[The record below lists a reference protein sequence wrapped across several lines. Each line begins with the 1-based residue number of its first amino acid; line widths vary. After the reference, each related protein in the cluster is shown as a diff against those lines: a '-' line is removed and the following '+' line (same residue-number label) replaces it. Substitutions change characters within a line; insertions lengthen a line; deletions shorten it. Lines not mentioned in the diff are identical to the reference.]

1 LRQSIGLFGVAIIQG
16 HHVDLM
22 SLQLMEALFS
32 GSPMLLGSMALY
44 NYRLIQDMMKGF
56 SMQARPTSLSQ
67 FQAQGLR
74 NTCQK
79 ALAISVLGLT
89 LVGLPGCFPVV
100 ATGVVTGAVSVSDRR
115 TTGAQ
120 AEDLAIEIKAFNRF
134 RERFKSNQVSL
145 SVVSFNRIALVTGY
159 VPDEA
164 TKAEAARLVSS
175 IENVRTSFNEI
186 MVGLPPSIRTY
197 GSDTIL
203 TTRVKASMLEAKDL
217 QANVI
222 KVYTES
228 STVFL
233 MGIVTE
239 REANRAA
246 DIASR
251 VSGVRR
257 VVRAFETI
265 SEADLS
271 RMQLQTGGNN
281 PAATTPKP
289 APASPGSVPGA
300 QSAGGAAATPTNDG
314 NAVVTPIR

>member
-1 LRQSIGLFGVAIIQG
+1 
-16 HHVDLM
+16 
-22 SLQLMEALFS
+22 
-32 GSPMLLGSMALY
+32 MLLGSMALY
-44 NYRLIQDMMKGF
+44 NRGFCRDTTKGF
-56 SMQARPTSLSQ
+56 TMLASPTNLSR
-67 FQAQGLR
+67 FQTQGLR
-74 NTCQK
+74 YLCQK
-79 ALAISVLGLT
+79 ALVICVLGIT
-89 LVGLPGCFPVV
+89 AIGLAGCFPVV
-100 ATGVVTGAVSVSDRR
+100 ATGVVTGALSVSDRR

-120 AEDLAIEIKAFNRF
+120 AEDQAIEIKAFNRF
-134 RERFKSNQVSL
+134 RERFKSSQISL

-175 IENVRTSFNEI
+175 IENVRNSLNEI
-186 MVGLPPSIRTY
+186 VVGLPPSIRTY
-197 GSDTIL
+197 GSDTVL

-217 QANVI
+217 QAQVI

-281 PAATTPKP
+281 PAAGPPKSTPP
-289 APASPGSVPGA
+289 SSGSVPNPP
-300 QSAGGAAATPTNDG
+300 SAGGAAAIPTNDG

>member
-1 LRQSIGLFGVAIIQG
+1 
-16 HHVDLM
+16 
-22 SLQLMEALFS
+22 
-32 GSPMLLGSMALY
+32 MLLGSMALY
-44 NYRLIQDMMKGF
+44 NRGFCRDTTKGF
-56 SMQARPTSLSQ
+56 TMLASPTNLSR
-67 FQAQGLR
+67 FQTQGLR
-74 NTCQK
+74 DLCQK
-79 ALAISVLGLT
+79 ALVISALGITAIGLA
-89 LVGLPGCFPVV
+89 GCFPVV
-100 ATGVVTGAVSVSDRR
+100 ATGVVTGALSVSDRR

-120 AEDLAIEIKAFNRF
+120 AEDQAIEIKAFNRF
-134 RERFKSNQVSL
+134 RERFKSSQISL

-175 IENVRTSFNEI
+175 IENVRNSLNEVV
-186 MVGLPPSIRTY
+186 VGLPPSIRTY

-217 QANVI
+217 QAQVI

-281 PAATTPKP
+281 PAAGPPKSTPP
-289 APASPGSVPGA
+289 SSGSVPNPP
-300 QSAGGAAATPTNDG
+300 SAGGAAAIPTNDG

>member
-1 LRQSIGLFGVAIIQG
+1 
-16 HHVDLM
+16 
-22 SLQLMEALFS
+22 
-32 GSPMLLGSMALY
+32 MLLGSMALY
-44 NYRLIQDMMKGF
+44 NRGFCRDTTKGF
-56 SMQARPTSLSQ
+56 TMLASPTNLSR
-67 FQAQGLR
+67 FQTQGLR
-74 NTCQK
+74 YLCQK
-79 ALAISVLGLT
+79 ALVISVLSIMAIGLA
-89 LVGLPGCFPVV
+89 GCFPVV
-100 ATGVVTGAVSVSDRR
+100 ATGVVTGALSVSDRR

-120 AEDLAIEIKAFNRF
+120 AEDQAIEIKAFNRF
-134 RERFKSNQVSL
+134 RERFKSSQISL

-175 IENVRTSFNEI
+175 IENVRNSLNEI
-186 MVGLPPSIRTY
+186 VVGLPPSIRTY
-197 GSDTIL
+197 GSDTVL

-217 QANVI
+217 QAQVI

-281 PAATTPKP
+281 PAAGPPKSTPP
-289 APASPGSVPGA
+289 SSGSVPNPP
-300 QSAGGAAATPTNDG
+300 SAGGTAAIPTNDG

>member
-1 LRQSIGLFGVAIIQG
+1 ML
-16 HHVDLM
+16 
-22 SLQLMEALFS
+22 LQLMASLFS

-44 NYRLIQDMMKGF
+44 NRGFCRDTTKGF
-56 SMQARPTSLSQ
+56 TMLASPTNLSR
-67 FQAQGLR
+67 FQTQGLR
-74 NTCQK
+74 YLCQK
-79 ALAISVLGLT
+79 ALVISVLSIMAIGLA
-89 LVGLPGCFPVV
+89 GCFPVV
-100 ATGVVTGAVSVSDRR
+100 ATGVVTGALSVSDRR

-120 AEDLAIEIKAFNRF
+120 AEDQAIEIKAFNRF
-134 RERFKSNQVSL
+134 RERFKSSQISL

-175 IENVRTSFNEI
+175 IENVRNSLNEVV
-186 MVGLPPSIRTY
+186 VGLPPSIRTY

-217 QANVI
+217 QAQVI

-281 PAATTPKP
+281 PAAGPPKSTPP
-289 APASPGSVPGA
+289 SSGSVPNPP
-300 QSAGGAAATPTNDG
+300 SAGGAAAIPTNDG

>member
-1 LRQSIGLFGVAIIQG
+1 
-16 HHVDLM
+16 
-22 SLQLMEALFS
+22 
-32 GSPMLLGSMALY
+32 MLLGSMALY
-44 NYRLIQDMMKGF
+44 NYGFCRDTTKGF
-56 SMQARPTSLSQ
+56 TMLASPTNLSR
-67 FQAQGLR
+67 FQTQGLR
-74 NTCQK
+74 YLCQK
-79 ALAISVLGLT
+79 ALVISVLGIT
-89 LVGLPGCFPVV
+89 AIGLAGCFPVV
-100 ATGVVTGAVSVSDRR
+100 ATGVVTGALSVSDRR

-120 AEDLAIEIKAFNRF
+120 AEDQAIEIKAFNRF
-134 RERFKSNQVSL
+134 RERFKSSQISL

-175 IENVRTSFNEI
+175 IENVKNSLNEI
-186 MVGLPPSIRTY
+186 VVGLPPSIRTY

-217 QANVI
+217 QAQVI

-271 RMQLQTGGNN
+271 RMHLQTGGNN
-281 PAATTPKP
+281 PAAGPPKSTPP
-289 APASPGSVPGA
+289 SSGSAPNPP
-300 QSAGGAAATPTNDG
+300 SAGGAAAIPTNDG

>member
-1 LRQSIGLFGVAIIQG
+1 
-16 HHVDLM
+16 
-22 SLQLMEALFS
+22 
-32 GSPMLLGSMALY
+32 MALY
-44 NYRLIQDMMKGF
+44 NRGFCRDTTKGF
-56 SMQARPTSLSQ
+56 TMLASPTNLSR
-67 FQAQGLR
+67 FQTQGLR
-74 NTCQK
+74 YLCQK
-79 ALAISVLGLT
+79 ALVISVLSIMAIGLA
-89 LVGLPGCFPVV
+89 GCFPVV
-100 ATGVVTGAVSVSDRR
+100 ATGVVTGALSVSDRR

-120 AEDLAIEIKAFNRF
+120 AEDQAIEIKAFNRF
-134 RERFKSNQVSL
+134 RERFKSSQISL

-175 IENVRTSFNEI
+175 IENVRNSLNEI
-186 MVGLPPSIRTY
+186 VVGLPPSIRTY
-197 GSDTIL
+197 GSDTVL

-217 QANVI
+217 QAQVI

-281 PAATTPKP
+281 PAAGPPKSTPP
-289 APASPGSVPGA
+289 SSGSVPNPP
-300 QSAGGAAATPTNDG
+300 SAGGAAAIPTNDG
-314 NAVVTPIR
+314 NAVVTPIH

>member
-1 LRQSIGLFGVAIIQG
+1 
-16 HHVDLM
+16 
-22 SLQLMEALFS
+22 
-32 GSPMLLGSMALY
+32 MLLGSMALY
-44 NYRLIQDMMKGF
+44 NRGFCRDTTKGF
-56 SMQARPTSLSQ
+56 TMLASPTNLSR
-67 FQAQGLR
+67 FQTQGLR
-74 NTCQK
+74 YLCQK
-79 ALAISVLGLT
+79 ALVISVLGIT
-89 LVGLPGCFPVV
+89 AIGLAGCFPVV
-100 ATGVVTGAVSVSDRR
+100 ATGIVTGALSVSDRR

-120 AEDLAIEIKAFNRF
+120 AEDQAIEIKAFNRF
-134 RERFKSNQVSL
+134 RERFKSSQISL

-175 IENVRTSFNEI
+175 IENVRNSLNEVV
-186 MVGLPPSIRTY
+186 VGLPPSIRTY

-217 QANVI
+217 QAQVI

-281 PAATTPKP
+281 PAAGPPKSTPP
-289 APASPGSVPGA
+289 SSGSVPNPP
-300 QSAGGAAATPTNDG
+300 SAGGAAAIPTNDG

>member
-1 LRQSIGLFGVAIIQG
+1 
-16 HHVDLM
+16 
-22 SLQLMEALFS
+22 
-32 GSPMLLGSMALY
+32 MLLGSMALY
-44 NYRLIQDMMKGF
+44 NYGFCRDTTKGF
-56 SMQARPTSLSQ
+56 TMLASPTNLSR
-67 FQAQGLR
+67 FQTQGLR
-74 NTCQK
+74 DLCQK
-79 ALAISVLGLT
+79 ALVISVLGIT
-89 LVGLPGCFPVV
+89 AIGLAGCFPVV
-100 ATGVVTGAVSVSDRR
+100 AIGVVTGALSVSDRR

-120 AEDLAIEIKAFNRF
+120 AEDQAIEIKAFNRF
-134 RERFKSNQVSL
+134 RERFKSGQISL

-175 IENVRTSFNEI
+175 IENVKNSLNEI
-186 MVGLPPSIRTY
+186 VVGLPPSIRTY

-217 QANVI
+217 QAQVI

-271 RMQLQTGGNN
+271 RMHLQTGGNN
-281 PAATTPKP
+281 PAAGPPKSTPP
-289 APASPGSVPGA
+289 SSGSAPNPP
-300 QSAGGAAATPTNDG
+300 SAGGAAAIPTNDG

>member
-1 LRQSIGLFGVAIIQG
+1 
-16 HHVDLM
+16 
-22 SLQLMEALFS
+22 
-32 GSPMLLGSMALY
+32 MLLGSMALY
-44 NYRLIQDMMKGF
+44 NRGFCRDTTKGF
-56 SMQARPTSLSQ
+56 TMLASPTNLSR
-67 FQAQGLR
+67 FQTQGLR
-74 NTCQK
+74 YLCQK
-79 ALAISVLGLT
+79 ALVISVLSIMAIGLA
-89 LVGLPGCFPVV
+89 GCFPVV
-100 ATGVVTGAVSVSDRR
+100 ATGVVTGALSVSDRR

-120 AEDLAIEIKAFNRF
+120 AEDQAIEIKAFNRF
-134 RERFKSNQVSL
+134 RERFKSSQISL

-175 IENVRTSFNEI
+175 IENVRNSLNEI
-186 MVGLPPSIRTY
+186 VVCLPPSIRTY
-197 GSDTIL
+197 GSDTVL

-217 QANVI
+217 QAQVI

-281 PAATTPKP
+281 PAAGPPKSTPP
-289 APASPGSVPGA
+289 SSGSVPNPP
-300 QSAGGAAATPTNDG
+300 SAGGAAAIPTNDG

>member
-1 LRQSIGLFGVAIIQG
+1 
-16 HHVDLM
+16 
-22 SLQLMEALFS
+22 
-32 GSPMLLGSMALY
+32 MLLGSMALY
-44 NYRLIQDMMKGF
+44 NRGFCRDTTKGF
-56 SMQARPTSLSQ
+56 TMLASPTNLSR
-67 FQAQGLR
+67 FQTQGLR
-74 NTCQK
+74 YLCQK
-79 ALAISVLGLT
+79 ALVISVLGLT
-89 LVGLPGCFPVV
+89 AIGLAGCFPVV
-100 ATGVVTGAVSVSDRR
+100 ATGVVTGALSVSDRR

-120 AEDLAIEIKAFNRF
+120 AEDQTIEIKAFNRF
-134 RERFKSNQVSL
+134 RERFKSSQISL

-175 IENVRTSFNEI
+175 IENVRNSLNEVV
-186 MVGLPPSIRTY
+186 VGLPPSIRTY

-217 QANVI
+217 QAQVI

-281 PAATTPKP
+281 PAAGPPKSTPP
-289 APASPGSVPGA
+289 SSGSAPNPP
-300 QSAGGAAATPTNDG
+300 SAGGAAAIPTNDG

>member
-1 LRQSIGLFGVAIIQG
+1 
-16 HHVDLM
+16 
-22 SLQLMEALFS
+22 
-32 GSPMLLGSMALY
+32 MALY
-44 NYRLIQDMMKGF
+44 NRGFCRDTTKGF
-56 SMQARPTSLSQ
+56 TMLASPTNLSR
-67 FQAQGLR
+67 FQTQGLR
-74 NTCQK
+74 YLCQK
-79 ALAISVLGLT
+79 ALVISVLSIMAIGLA
-89 LVGLPGCFPVV
+89 GCFPLV
-100 ATGVVTGAVSVSDRR
+100 ATGVVTGALSVSDRR

-120 AEDLAIEIKAFNRF
+120 AEDQAIEIKAFNRF
-134 RERFKSNQVSL
+134 RERFKSSQISL

-175 IENVRTSFNEI
+175 IENVRNSLNEI
-186 MVGLPPSIRTY
+186 VVGLPPSIRTY
-197 GSDTIL
+197 GSDTVL

-217 QANVI
+217 QAQVI

-281 PAATTPKP
+281 PAAGPPKSTPP
-289 APASPGSVPGA
+289 SSGSVPNPP
-300 QSAGGAAATPTNDG
+300 SAGGAAAIPTNDG

>member
-1 LRQSIGLFGVAIIQG
+1 
-16 HHVDLM
+16 
-22 SLQLMEALFS
+22 
-32 GSPMLLGSMALY
+32 MLLGSMALY
-44 NYRLIQDMMKGF
+44 NYGFCRDTTKGF
-56 SMQARPTSLSQ
+56 TMLASPTNLSR
-67 FQAQGLR
+67 FQTQGLR
-74 NTCQK
+74 DLCQK
-79 ALAISVLGLT
+79 ALVISVLGIT
-89 LVGLPGCFPVV
+89 AIGLAGCFPVV
-100 ATGVVTGAVSVSDRR
+100 ATGVVTGALSVSDRR

-120 AEDLAIEIKAFNRF
+120 AEDQAIEIKAFNRF
-134 RERFKSNQVSL
+134 RERFKSGQISL

-175 IENVRTSFNEI
+175 IENVKNSLNEI
-186 MVGLPPSIRTY
+186 VVGLPPSIRTY

-217 QANVI
+217 QAQVI

-271 RMQLQTGGNN
+271 RMQLQTGGYN
-281 PAATTPKP
+281 PAAGPPKSTPP
-289 APASPGSVPGA
+289 SSGSVPNPP
-300 QSAGGAAATPTNDG
+300 SAGGAAAIPTNDG

>member
-1 LRQSIGLFGVAIIQG
+1 
-16 HHVDLM
+16 
-22 SLQLMEALFS
+22 
-32 GSPMLLGSMALY
+32 MALY
-44 NYRLIQDMMKGF
+44 NYGFCRDTTKGF
-56 SMQARPTSLSQ
+56 TMLASPTNLSR
-67 FQAQGLR
+67 FQTQGLR
-74 NTCQK
+74 YLCQK
-79 ALAISVLGLT
+79 ALVICVLGIT
-89 LVGLPGCFPVV
+89 AIGLAGCFPVV
-100 ATGVVTGAVSVSDRR
+100 ATGVVTGALSVSDRR

-120 AEDLAIEIKAFNRF
+120 AEDQTIEIKAFNRF
-134 RERFKSNQVSL
+134 RERFKSSQISL

-175 IENVRTSFNEI
+175 IENVKNSLNEI
-186 MVGLPPSIRTY
+186 VVGLPPSIRTY

-217 QANVI
+217 QAQVI

-271 RMQLQTGGNN
+271 RMHLQTGGNN
-281 PAATTPKP
+281 PAAGPPKSTPP
-289 APASPGSVPGA
+289 SSGSAPNPP
-300 QSAGGAAATPTNDG
+300 SAGGAAAIPTNDG

>member
-1 LRQSIGLFGVAIIQG
+1 ML
-16 HHVDLM
+16 
-22 SLQLMEALFS
+22 LQLMASLFS

-44 NYRLIQDMMKGF
+44 NRGFCRDTTKGF
-56 SMQARPTSLSQ
+56 TMLASPTNLSR
-67 FQAQGLR
+67 FQTQGLR
-74 NTCQK
+74 YLCQK
-79 ALAISVLGLT
+79 ALVISVLGIT
-89 LVGLPGCFPVV
+89 AIGLAGCFPVV
-100 ATGVVTGAVSVSDRR
+100 ATGVVTGALSVSDRR

-120 AEDLAIEIKAFNRF
+120 AEDQAIEIKAFNRF
-134 RERFKSNQVSL
+134 RERFKSSQISL

-175 IENVRTSFNEI
+175 IENVRNSLNEI
-186 MVGLPPSIRTY
+186 VVGLPPSIRTY
-197 GSDTIL
+197 GSDTVL

-217 QANVI
+217 QAQVI

-281 PAATTPKP
+281 PAAGPPKSTPP
-289 APASPGSVPGA
+289 SSGSVPNPP
-300 QSAGGAAATPTNDG
+300 SAGGAAAIPTNDG

>member
-1 LRQSIGLFGVAIIQG
+1 
-16 HHVDLM
+16 
-22 SLQLMEALFS
+22 
-32 GSPMLLGSMALY
+32 MLLGSMALY
-44 NYRLIQDMMKGF
+44 NYGFCRDTTKGF
-56 SMQARPTSLSQ
+56 TMLASPTNLSR
-67 FQAQGLR
+67 FQTQGLR
-74 NTCQK
+74 DLCQK
-79 ALAISVLGLT
+79 ALVISALGITAIGLA
-89 LVGLPGCFPVV
+89 GCFPVV
-100 ATGVVTGAVSVSDRR
+100 ATGIVTGALSVSDRR

-120 AEDLAIEIKAFNRF
+120 AEDQTIEIKAFNRF
-134 RERFKSNQVSL
+134 RERFKSSQISL

-175 IENVRTSFNEI
+175 IENVKNSLNEI
-186 MVGLPPSIRTY
+186 VVGLPPSIRTY

-217 QANVI
+217 QAQVI

-281 PAATTPKP
+281 PAAGPPKSTPP
-289 APASPGSVPGA
+289 SSGSVPNPP
-300 QSAGGAAATPTNDG
+300 SAGGAAAIPTNDG

>member
-1 LRQSIGLFGVAIIQG
+1 ML
-16 HHVDLM
+16 
-22 SLQLMEALFS
+22 LQLMAPLFS

-44 NYRLIQDMMKGF
+44 NYGFCRDTTKGF
-56 SMQARPTSLSQ
+56 TMLASPTNLSR
-67 FQAQGLR
+67 FQTQGLR
-74 NTCQK
+74 YLCQK
-79 ALAISVLGLT
+79 ALVISVLGIT
-89 LVGLPGCFPVV
+89 AIGLAGCFPVV
-100 ATGVVTGAVSVSDRR
+100 ATGVVTGALSVSDRR

-120 AEDLAIEIKAFNRF
+120 AEDQAIEIKAFNRF
-134 RERFKSNQVSL
+134 RERFKSGQISL

-175 IENVRTSFNEI
+175 IENVRNSLNEVV
-186 MVGLPPSIRTY
+186 VGLPPSIRTY

-217 QANVI
+217 QAQVI

-281 PAATTPKP
+281 PAAGPPKSTPP
-289 APASPGSVPGA
+289 SSGSVPNPP
-300 QSAGGAAATPTNDG
+300 SAGGAAAIPTNDG

>member
-1 LRQSIGLFGVAIIQG
+1 
-16 HHVDLM
+16 
-22 SLQLMEALFS
+22 
-32 GSPMLLGSMALY
+32 MALY
-44 NYRLIQDMMKGF
+44 NRGFCRDTTKGF
-56 SMQARPTSLSQ
+56 TMLASPTNLSR
-67 FQAQGLR
+67 FQTQGLR
-74 NTCQK
+74 YLCQK
-79 ALAISVLGLT
+79 ALVISVLGIT
-89 LVGLPGCFPVV
+89 AIGLAGCFPVV
-100 ATGVVTGAVSVSDRR
+100 ATGVVTGALSVSDRR

-120 AEDLAIEIKAFNRF
+120 AEDQAIEIKAFNRF
-134 RERFKSNQVSL
+134 RERFKSSQISL

-175 IENVRTSFNEI
+175 IENVRNSLNEI
-186 MVGLPPSIRTY
+186 VVGLPPSIRTY
-197 GSDTIL
+197 GSDTVL

-217 QANVI
+217 QAQVI

-281 PAATTPKP
+281 PAAGPPKSTPP
-289 APASPGSVPGA
+289 SSGSAPNPP
-300 QSAGGAAATPTNDG
+300 SAGGAAAIPTNDG

>member
-1 LRQSIGLFGVAIIQG
+1 
-16 HHVDLM
+16 
-22 SLQLMEALFS
+22 
-32 GSPMLLGSMALY
+32 MLLGSMALY
-44 NYRLIQDMMKGF
+44 NYGFCRDTTKGF
-56 SMQARPTSLSQ
+56 TMLASPTNLSR
-67 FQAQGLR
+67 FQTQGLR
-74 NTCQK
+74 DLCQK
-79 ALAISVLGLT
+79 ALVISVLGIT
-89 LVGLPGCFPVV
+89 AIGLAGCFPVV
-100 ATGVVTGAVSVSDRR
+100 ATGVVTGALSVSDRR

-120 AEDLAIEIKAFNRF
+120 AEDQTIEIKAFNRF
-134 RERFKSNQVSL
+134 RERFKSSQISL

-175 IENVRTSFNEI
+175 IENVKNSLNEI
-186 MVGLPPSIRTY
+186 VVGLPPSIRTY

-217 QANVI
+217 QAQVI

-271 RMQLQTGGNN
+271 RMHLQTGGNN
-281 PAATTPKP
+281 PAAGPPKSTPP
-289 APASPGSVPGA
+289 SSGSAPNPP
-300 QSAGGAAATPTNDG
+300 SAGGAAAIPTNDG

>member
-1 LRQSIGLFGVAIIQG
+1 ML
-16 HHVDLM
+16 
-22 SLQLMEALFS
+22 LQLMAPLFS

-44 NYRLIQDMMKGF
+44 NRGFCRDTTKGF
-56 SMQARPTSLSQ
+56 TMLASPTNLSR
-67 FQAQGLR
+67 FQTQGLR
-74 NTCQK
+74 DLCQK
-79 ALAISVLGLT
+79 ALVISVLGIT
-89 LVGLPGCFPVV
+89 AIGLAGCFPVV
-100 ATGVVTGAVSVSDRR
+100 ATGVVTGALSVSDRR

-120 AEDLAIEIKAFNRF
+120 AEDQTIEIKAFNRF
-134 RERFKSNQVSL
+134 RERFKSSQISL

-175 IENVRTSFNEI
+175 IENVKNSLNEI
-186 MVGLPPSIRTY
+186 VVGLPPSIRTY

-217 QANVI
+217 QAQVI

-271 RMQLQTGGNN
+271 RMHLQTGGNN
-281 PAATTPKP
+281 PAAGPPKSTPP
-289 APASPGSVPGA
+289 SSGSAPNPP
-300 QSAGGAAATPTNDG
+300 SAGGAAAIPTNDG

>member
-1 LRQSIGLFGVAIIQG
+1 
-16 HHVDLM
+16 
-22 SLQLMEALFS
+22 
-32 GSPMLLGSMALY
+32 MLLGSMALY
-44 NYRLIQDMMKGF
+44 NRGFCRDTTKGF
-56 SMQARPTSLSQ
+56 TMLASPTNLSR
-67 FQAQGLR
+67 FQTQGLR
-74 NTCQK
+74 YLCQK
-79 ALAISVLGLT
+79 ALVISVLGIT
-89 LVGLPGCFPVV
+89 AIGLAGCFPVV
-100 ATGVVTGAVSVSDRR
+100 ATGVVTGALSVSDRR

-120 AEDLAIEIKAFNRF
+120 AEDQTIEIKAFNRF
-134 RERFKSNQVSL
+134 RERFKSSQISL

-175 IENVRTSFNEI
+175 IENVRNSLNEVV
-186 MVGLPPSIRTY
+186 VGLPPSIRTY

-217 QANVI
+217 QAQVI

-271 RMQLQTGGNN
+271 RMHLQTGGNN
-281 PAATTPKP
+281 PAAVPPKSTPP
-289 APASPGSVPGA
+289 SSGSVPNPP
-300 QSAGGAAATPTNDG
+300 SAGGAAAIPTNDG

>member
-1 LRQSIGLFGVAIIQG
+1 
-16 HHVDLM
+16 
-22 SLQLMEALFS
+22 
-32 GSPMLLGSMALY
+32 MLLGSMALY
-44 NYRLIQDMMKGF
+44 NYGFCRDTTKGF
-56 SMQARPTSLSQ
+56 TMLASPTNLSR
-67 FQAQGLR
+67 FQTQGLR
-74 NTCQK
+74 DLCQK
-79 ALAISVLGLT
+79 ALVISVLGIT
-89 LVGLPGCFPVV
+89 AIGLAGCFPVV
-100 ATGVVTGAVSVSDRR
+100 ATGVVTGALSLSDRR

-120 AEDLAIEIKAFNRF
+120 AEDQAIEIKAFNRF
-134 RERFKSNQVSL
+134 RERFKSGQISL

-175 IENVRTSFNEI
+175 IENVKNSLNEI
-186 MVGLPPSIRTY
+186 VVGLPPSIRTY
-197 GSDTIL
+197 ASDTIL

-217 QANVI
+217 QAQVI

-271 RMQLQTGGNN
+271 RMHLQTGGNN
-281 PAATTPKP
+281 PAAGPPKSTPP
-289 APASPGSVPGA
+289 SSGSAPNPP
-300 QSAGGAAATPTNDG
+300 SAGGAAAIPTNDG

>member
-1 LRQSIGLFGVAIIQG
+1 
-16 HHVDLM
+16 
-22 SLQLMEALFS
+22 
-32 GSPMLLGSMALY
+32 MLLGSMALY
-44 NYRLIQDMMKGF
+44 NYGFCRDTTKGF
-56 SMQARPTSLSQ
+56 TMLASPTNLSR
-67 FQAQGLR
+67 FQTQGLR
-74 NTCQK
+74 YLCQK
-79 ALAISVLGLT
+79 ALVISVLGIT
-89 LVGLPGCFPVV
+89 AIGLAGCFPVV
-100 ATGVVTGAVSVSDRR
+100 ATGVVTGALSVSDRR

-120 AEDLAIEIKAFNRF
+120 AEDQAIEIKAFNRF
-134 RERFKSNQVSL
+134 RERFKSGQISL

-175 IENVRTSFNEI
+175 IENVKNSLNEI
-186 MVGLPPSIRTY
+186 VVGLPPSIRTY

-217 QANVI
+217 QAQVI

-271 RMQLQTGGNN
+271 RMHLQTGGNN
-281 PAATTPKP
+281 PAAGPPKSTPP
-289 APASPGSVPGA
+289 SSGSAPNPP
-300 QSAGGAAATPTNDG
+300 SAGGAAAIPTNDG

>member
-1 LRQSIGLFGVAIIQG
+1 ML
-16 HHVDLM
+16 
-22 SLQLMEALFS
+22 LQLMAPLFS

-44 NYRLIQDMMKGF
+44 NRGFCRDTTKGF
-56 SMQARPTSLSQ
+56 TMLASPTNLSR
-67 FQAQGLR
+67 FQTQGLR
-74 NTCQK
+74 YLCQK
-79 ALAISVLGLT
+79 ALVICVLGIT
-89 LVGLPGCFPVV
+89 AIGLAGCFPVV
-100 ATGVVTGAVSVSDRR
+100 ATGVVTGALSVSDRR

-120 AEDLAIEIKAFNRF
+120 AEDQTIEIKAFNRF
-134 RERFKSNQVSL
+134 RERFKSSQISL

-175 IENVRTSFNEI
+175 IENVRNSLNEVV
-186 MVGLPPSIRTY
+186 VGLPPSIRTY

-217 QANVI
+217 QAQVI

-281 PAATTPKP
+281 PAAGPPKSTPP
-289 APASPGSVPGA
+289 SSGSVPNPP
-300 QSAGGAAATPTNDG
+300 SAGGAAAIPTNDG

>member
-1 LRQSIGLFGVAIIQG
+1 
-16 HHVDLM
+16 
-22 SLQLMEALFS
+22 
-32 GSPMLLGSMALY
+32 MALY
-44 NYRLIQDMMKGF
+44 NRGFCRDTTKGF
-56 SMQARPTSLSQ
+56 TMLASPTNLSR
-67 FQAQGLR
+67 FQTQGLR
-74 NTCQK
+74 YLCQK
-79 ALAISVLGLT
+79 ALVISVLGIT
-89 LVGLPGCFPVV
+89 AIGLAGCFPVV
-100 ATGVVTGAVSVSDRR
+100 ATGVVTGALSVSDRR

-120 AEDLAIEIKAFNRF
+120 AEDQAIEIKAFNRF
-134 RERFKSNQVSL
+134 RERFKSSQISL

-175 IENVRTSFNEI
+175 IENVRNSLNEVV
-186 MVGLPPSIRTY
+186 VGLPPSIRTY

-217 QANVI
+217 QAQVI

-271 RMQLQTGGNN
+271 RMHLQTGGNN
-281 PAATTPKP
+281 PAAGPPKSTPP
-289 APASPGSVPGA
+289 SSGSAPNPP
-300 QSAGGAAATPTNDG
+300 SAGGAAAIPTNDG

>member
-1 LRQSIGLFGVAIIQG
+1 ML
-16 HHVDLM
+16 
-22 SLQLMEALFS
+22 LQLMASLFS

-44 NYRLIQDMMKGF
+44 NRGFCRDTTKGF
-56 SMQARPTSLSQ
+56 TMLAGPTNLSR
-67 FQAQGLR
+67 FQTQGLR
-74 NTCQK
+74 DLCQK
-79 ALAISVLGLT
+79 ALLISVLGIT
-89 LVGLPGCFPVV
+89 AIGLAGCFPVV
-100 ATGVVTGAVSVSDRR
+100 ATGVVTGALSVSDRR

-120 AEDLAIEIKAFNRF
+120 AEDQAIEIKAFNRF
-134 RERFKSNQVSL
+134 RERFKSSQISL

-175 IENVRTSFNEI
+175 IENVRNSLNEI
-186 MVGLPPSIRTY
+186 VVGLPPSIRTY
-197 GSDTIL
+197 GSDTVL

-217 QANVI
+217 QAQVI

-251 VSGVRR
+251 ISGVRR

-281 PAATTPKP
+281 PAAGPTKSTPP
-289 APASPGSVPGA
+289 SSGSVPNSP
-300 QSAGGAAATPTNDG
+300 SAGGAAAIPTNDG

>member
-1 LRQSIGLFGVAIIQG
+1 
-16 HHVDLM
+16 
-22 SLQLMEALFS
+22 
-32 GSPMLLGSMALY
+32 MALY
-44 NYRLIQDMMKGF
+44 NRGFCRDTTKGF
-56 SMQARPTSLSQ
+56 TMLASPTNLSR
-67 FQAQGLR
+67 FQTQGLR
-74 NTCQK
+74 YLCQK
-79 ALAISVLGLT
+79 ALVISVLGIT
-89 LVGLPGCFPVV
+89 AIGLAGCFPVV
-100 ATGVVTGAVSVSDRR
+100 ATGVVTGALSVSDRR

-120 AEDLAIEIKAFNRF
+120 AEDQTIEIKAFNRF
-134 RERFKSNQVSL
+134 RERFKSSQISL

-175 IENVRTSFNEI
+175 IENVRNSLNEI
-186 MVGLPPSIRTY
+186 VVGLPPSIRTY

-217 QANVI
+217 QAQVI

-281 PAATTPKP
+281 PAAGPPKSTPP
-289 APASPGSVPGA
+289 SSGSVPNPP
-300 QSAGGAAATPTNDG
+300 SAGGAAAIPTNDG

>member
-1 LRQSIGLFGVAIIQG
+1 
-16 HHVDLM
+16 
-22 SLQLMEALFS
+22 
-32 GSPMLLGSMALY
+32 MALY
-44 NYRLIQDMMKGF
+44 NRGFCRDTTKGF
-56 SMQARPTSLSQ
+56 TMLASPTNLSR
-67 FQAQGLR
+67 FQTQGLR
-74 NTCQK
+74 YLCQK
-79 ALAISVLGLT
+79 ALVISVLGIT
-89 LVGLPGCFPVV
+89 AIGLAGCFPVV
-100 ATGVVTGAVSVSDRR
+100 ATGVVTGALSVSDRR

-120 AEDLAIEIKAFNRF
+120 AEDQTIEIKAFNRF
-134 RERFKSNQVSL
+134 RERFKSSQISL

-175 IENVRTSFNEI
+175 IENVRNSLNEVV
-186 MVGLPPSIRTY
+186 VGLPPSIRTY

-217 QANVI
+217 QAQVI

-281 PAATTPKP
+281 PAAGPPKSTPP
-289 APASPGSVPGA
+289 SSGSVPNPP
-300 QSAGGAAATPTNDG
+300 SAGGAAAIPTNDG

>member
-1 LRQSIGLFGVAIIQG
+1 
-16 HHVDLM
+16 
-22 SLQLMEALFS
+22 
-32 GSPMLLGSMALY
+32 MLLGSMALY
-44 NYRLIQDMMKGF
+44 NYGFCRDTTKGF
-56 SMQARPTSLSQ
+56 TMLASPTNLSR
-67 FQAQGLR
+67 FQTQGLR
-74 NTCQK
+74 DLCQK
-79 ALAISVLGLT
+79 ALVISVLGIT
-89 LVGLPGCFPVV
+89 AIGLAGCFPVV
-100 ATGVVTGAVSVSDRR
+100 ATGIVTGALSVSDRR

-120 AEDLAIEIKAFNRF
+120 AEDQAIEIKAFNRF
-134 RERFKSNQVSL
+134 RERFKSGQISL

-175 IENVRTSFNEI
+175 IENVKNSLNEI
-186 MVGLPPSIRTY
+186 VVGLPPSIRTY

-217 QANVI
+217 QAQVI

-271 RMQLQTGGNN
+271 RMHLQTGGNN
-281 PAATTPKP
+281 PAAGPPKSTPP
-289 APASPGSVPGA
+289 SSGSAPNPP
-300 QSAGGAAATPTNDG
+300 SAGGAAAIPTNDG

>member
-1 LRQSIGLFGVAIIQG
+1 
-16 HHVDLM
+16 
-22 SLQLMEALFS
+22 
-32 GSPMLLGSMALY
+32 MALY
-44 NYRLIQDMMKGF
+44 NYGFCRDTTKGF
-56 SMQARPTSLSQ
+56 TMLASPTNLSR
-67 FQAQGLR
+67 FQTQGLR
-74 NTCQK
+74 YLCQK
-79 ALAISVLGLT
+79 ALVISVLGLT
-89 LVGLPGCFPVV
+89 AIGLAGCFPVV
-100 ATGVVTGAVSVSDRR
+100 ATGVVTGALSVSDRR

-120 AEDLAIEIKAFNRF
+120 AEDQAIEIKAFNRF
-134 RERFKSNQVSL
+134 RERFKSGQISL

-175 IENVRTSFNEI
+175 IENVKNSLNEI
-186 MVGLPPSIRTY
+186 VVGLPPSIRTY

-217 QANVI
+217 QAQVI

-281 PAATTPKP
+281 PAAGPPKSTPP
-289 APASPGSVPGA
+289 SSGSAPNPP
-300 QSAGGAAATPTNDG
+300 SAGGAAAIPTNDG

>member
-1 LRQSIGLFGVAIIQG
+1 
-16 HHVDLM
+16 
-22 SLQLMEALFS
+22 
-32 GSPMLLGSMALY
+32 MLLGSMALY
-44 NYRLIQDMMKGF
+44 NRGFCRDTTKGF
-56 SMQARPTSLSQ
+56 TMLASPTNLSR
-67 FQAQGLR
+67 FQTQGLR
-74 NTCQK
+74 YLCQK
-79 ALAISVLGLT
+79 ALVICVLGIT
-89 LVGLPGCFPVV
+89 AIGLAGCFPVV
-100 ATGVVTGAVSVSDRR
+100 ATGVVTGALSVSDRR

-120 AEDLAIEIKAFNRF
+120 AEDQAIEIKAFNRF
-134 RERFKSNQVSL
+134 RERFKSSQISL

-175 IENVRTSFNEI
+175 IENVRNSLNEI
-186 MVGLPPSIRTY
+186 VVGLPPSIRTY

-217 QANVI
+217 QAQVI

-281 PAATTPKP
+281 PAAGPPKSTPP
-289 APASPGSVPGA
+289 SSGSAPNPP
-300 QSAGGAAATPTNDG
+300 SAGGAAAIPTNDG

>member
-1 LRQSIGLFGVAIIQG
+1 
-16 HHVDLM
+16 
-22 SLQLMEALFS
+22 
-32 GSPMLLGSMALY
+32 MLLGSMALY
-44 NYRLIQDMMKGF
+44 NYGFCRDTTKGF
-56 SMQARPTSLSQ
+56 TMLASPTNLSR
-67 FQAQGLR
+67 FQTQGLR
-74 NTCQK
+74 DLCQK
-79 ALAISVLGLT
+79 ALVISVLGIT
-89 LVGLPGCFPVV
+89 AIGLAGCFPVV
-100 ATGVVTGAVSVSDRR
+100 ATGIVTGALSVSDRR

-120 AEDLAIEIKAFNRF
+120 AEDQAIEIKAFNRF
-134 RERFKSNQVSL
+134 RERFKSSQISL

-175 IENVRTSFNEI
+175 IENVKNSLNEI
-186 MVGLPPSIRTY
+186 VVGLPPSIRTY

-217 QANVI
+217 QAQVI

-271 RMQLQTGGNN
+271 RMHLQTGGNN
-281 PAATTPKP
+281 PAAGPPKSTPP
-289 APASPGSVPGA
+289 SSGSAPNPP
-300 QSAGGAAATPTNDG
+300 SAGGAAAIPTNDG

>member
-1 LRQSIGLFGVAIIQG
+1 
-16 HHVDLM
+16 
-22 SLQLMEALFS
+22 
-32 GSPMLLGSMALY
+32 MALY
-44 NYRLIQDMMKGF
+44 NRGFCRDTTKGF
-56 SMQARPTSLSQ
+56 TMLASPTNLSR
-67 FQAQGLR
+67 FQTQGLR
-74 NTCQK
+74 YLCQK
-79 ALAISVLGLT
+79 ALVISVLGIT
-89 LVGLPGCFPVV
+89 AIGLAGCFPVV
-100 ATGVVTGAVSVSDRR
+100 ATGVVTGALSVSDRR

-120 AEDLAIEIKAFNRF
+120 AEDQAIEIKAFNRF
-134 RERFKSNQVSL
+134 RERFKSSQISL

-175 IENVRTSFNEI
+175 IENVRNSLNEI
-186 MVGLPPSIRTY
+186 VVGLPPSIRTY
-197 GSDTIL
+197 GSDTVL

-217 QANVI
+217 QAQVI

-246 DIASR
+246 DIVSR

-281 PAATTPKP
+281 PAAGPPKSTPP
-289 APASPGSVPGA
+289 SSGSVPNPP
-300 QSAGGAAATPTNDG
+300 SAGGAAAIPTNDG

>member
-1 LRQSIGLFGVAIIQG
+1 ML
-16 HHVDLM
+16 
-22 SLQLMEALFS
+22 LQLMAPLFS

-44 NYRLIQDMMKGF
+44 NRGFCRDTTKGF
-56 SMQARPTSLSQ
+56 TMLASPTNLSR
-67 FQAQGLR
+67 FQTQGLR
-74 NTCQK
+74 YLCQK
-79 ALAISVLGLT
+79 ALVISVLGIT
-89 LVGLPGCFPVV
+89 AIGLAGCFPVV
-100 ATGVVTGAVSVSDRR
+100 ATGVVTGALSVSDRR

-120 AEDLAIEIKAFNRF
+120 AEDQAIEIKAFNRF
-134 RERFKSNQVSL
+134 RERFKSSQISL

-175 IENVRTSFNEI
+175 IENVRNSLNEVV
-186 MVGLPPSIRTY
+186 VGLPPSIRTY

-217 QANVI
+217 QAQVI

-281 PAATTPKP
+281 PAAGPPKSTPP
-289 APASPGSVPGA
+289 SSGSVPNPP
-300 QSAGGAAATPTNDG
+300 SAGGAAAIPTNDG

>member
-1 LRQSIGLFGVAIIQG
+1 
-16 HHVDLM
+16 
-22 SLQLMEALFS
+22 
-32 GSPMLLGSMALY
+32 MALY
-44 NYRLIQDMMKGF
+44 NRGFCRDTTKGF
-56 SMQARPTSLSQ
+56 TMLASPTNLSR
-67 FQAQGLR
+67 FQTQGLR
-74 NTCQK
+74 YLCQK
-79 ALAISVLGLT
+79 ALVISVLSIMAIGLA
-89 LVGLPGCFPVV
+89 GCFPVV
-100 ATGVVTGAVSVSDRR
+100 ATGVVTGALSVSDRR

-120 AEDLAIEIKAFNRF
+120 AEDQAIEIKAFNRF
-134 RERFKSNQVSL
+134 RERFKSSQISL

-175 IENVRTSFNEI
+175 IENVRNSLNEI
-186 MVGLPPSIRTY
+186 VVGLPPSIRTY
-197 GSDTIL
+197 GSDTVL

-217 QANVI
+217 QAQVI

-271 RMQLQTGGNN
+271 RMHLQTGGNN
-281 PAATTPKP
+281 PAAGPPKSTPP
-289 APASPGSVPGA
+289 SSGSVPNPP
-300 QSAGGAAATPTNDG
+300 SAGGAAAIPTNDG

>member
-1 LRQSIGLFGVAIIQG
+1 
-16 HHVDLM
+16 
-22 SLQLMEALFS
+22 
-32 GSPMLLGSMALY
+32 MLLGSMALY
-44 NYRLIQDMMKGF
+44 NYGFCRDTTKGF
-56 SMQARPTSLSQ
+56 TMLASPTNLSR
-67 FQAQGLR
+67 FQTQGLR
-74 NTCQK
+74 DLCQK
-79 ALAISVLGLT
+79 ALVISALGITAIGLA
-89 LVGLPGCFPVV
+89 GCFPVV
-100 ATGVVTGAVSVSDRR
+100 ATGIVTGALSVSDRR

-120 AEDLAIEIKAFNRF
+120 AEDQTIEIKAFNRF
-134 RERFKSNQVSL
+134 RERFKSGQISL

-175 IENVRTSFNEI
+175 IENVKNSLNEI
-186 MVGLPPSIRTY
+186 VVGLPPSIRTY

-217 QANVI
+217 QAQVI

-271 RMQLQTGGNN
+271 RMHLQTGGNN
-281 PAATTPKP
+281 PAAGPPKSTPP
-289 APASPGSVPGA
+289 SSGSAPNPP
-300 QSAGGAAATPTNDG
+300 SAGGAAAIPTNDG

>member
-1 LRQSIGLFGVAIIQG
+1 
-16 HHVDLM
+16 
-22 SLQLMEALFS
+22 
-32 GSPMLLGSMALY
+32 MALY
-44 NYRLIQDMMKGF
+44 NRGFCRDTTKGF
-56 SMQARPTSLSQ
+56 TMLASPTNLSR
-67 FQAQGLR
+67 FQTQGLR
-74 NTCQK
+74 YLCQK
-79 ALAISVLGLT
+79 ALVISVLGIT
-89 LVGLPGCFPVV
+89 AIGLAGCFPVV
-100 ATGVVTGAVSVSDRR
+100 ATGVVTGALSVSDRR

-120 AEDLAIEIKAFNRF
+120 AEDQTIEIKAFNRF
-134 RERFKSNQVSL
+134 RERFKSSQISL

-175 IENVRTSFNEI
+175 IENVRNSLNEVV
-186 MVGLPPSIRTY
+186 VGLPPSIRTY

-203 TTRVKASMLEAKDL
+203 TIRVKASMLEAKDL
-217 QANVI
+217 QAQVI

-281 PAATTPKP
+281 PAAGPPKSTPP
-289 APASPGSVPGA
+289 SSGSVPNPP
-300 QSAGGAAATPTNDG
+300 SAGGAAAIPTNDG

>member
-1 LRQSIGLFGVAIIQG
+1 
-16 HHVDLM
+16 
-22 SLQLMEALFS
+22 
-32 GSPMLLGSMALY
+32 MLLGSMALY
-44 NYRLIQDMMKGF
+44 NRGFCRDTTKGF
-56 SMQARPTSLSQ
+56 TMLASPTNLSR
-67 FQAQGLR
+67 FQTQGLR
-74 NTCQK
+74 DLCQK
-79 ALAISVLGLT
+79 ALVISVLGIT
-89 LVGLPGCFPVV
+89 AIGLAGCFPVV
-100 ATGVVTGAVSVSDRR
+100 ATGVVTGALSVSDRR

-120 AEDLAIEIKAFNRF
+120 AEDQTIEIKAFNRF
-134 RERFKSNQVSL
+134 RERFKSSQISL

-175 IENVRTSFNEI
+175 IENVRNSLNEI
-186 MVGLPPSIRTY
+186 VVGLPPSIRTY

-217 QANVI
+217 QAQVI

-271 RMQLQTGGNN
+271 RMHLQTGGNN
-281 PAATTPKP
+281 PAAGPPKSTPP
-289 APASPGSVPGA
+289 SSGSAPNPP
-300 QSAGGAAATPTNDG
+300 SAGGAAAIPTNDG